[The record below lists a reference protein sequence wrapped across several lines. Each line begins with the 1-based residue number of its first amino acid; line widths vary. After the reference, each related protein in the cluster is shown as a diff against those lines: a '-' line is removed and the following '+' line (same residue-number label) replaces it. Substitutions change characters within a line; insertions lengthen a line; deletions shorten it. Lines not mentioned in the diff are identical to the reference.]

1 MHSSKIES
9 CVAAAG
15 FVVLVVM
22 LVVEIIAISGIYN
35 AGPGRRQASTMM
47 MTMQFRPQ

>member
-1 MHSSKIES
+1 MRSSKVES

-15 FVVLVVM
+15 FAVLVVM
-22 LVVEIIAISGIYN
+22 LLVEIIAISGTYS
-35 AGPGRRQASTMM
+35 AGAGRRQASTMM